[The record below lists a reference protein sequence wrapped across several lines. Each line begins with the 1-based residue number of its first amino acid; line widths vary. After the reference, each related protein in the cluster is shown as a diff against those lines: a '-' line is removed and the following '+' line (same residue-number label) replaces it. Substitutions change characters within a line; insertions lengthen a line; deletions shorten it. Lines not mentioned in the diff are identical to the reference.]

1 MKTAKII
8 QREITD
14 KNLGVTYTLLE
25 MRKGKRGRGKVL
37 KSQKVYNDPPTTLK
51 HLYEL
56 NGFSFCHSSMTLALR
71 WFYRY
76 ALENNIRLV

>member
-1 MKTAKII
+1 MKTAKIVER
-8 QREITD
+8 QITN
-14 KNLGVTYTLLE
+14 KKLGITYTLLE
-25 MRKGKRGRGKVL
+25 MRTGKRGRGKVL

-71 WFYRY
+71 WFYQY

>member
-14 KNLGVTYTLLE
+14 KNLGVTYILLE
-25 MRKGKRGRGKVL
+25 MRSGKRGRGKVL
-37 KSQKVYNDPPTTLK
+37 KSERVYNYPQTSLK
-51 HLYEL
+51 RLYEL
-56 NGFSFCHSSMTLALR
+56 NELSFCHSNLTLALR

>member
-14 KNLGVTYTLLE
+14 KNLGVTYILLE

-37 KSQKVYNDPPTTLK
+37 KRIILLSL
-51 HLYEL
+51 
-56 NGFSFCHSSMTLALR
+56 
-71 WFYRY
+71 
-76 ALENNIRLV
+76 

>member
-1 MKTAKII
+1 MKYAKINQI
-8 QREITD
+8 NVINKQTGSSYIKLEI
-14 KNLGVTYTLLE
+14 
-25 MRKGKRGRGKVL
+25 RSGKRGRGKVL

-56 NGFSFCHSSMTLALR
+56 NGLSFCHSNLTLALR